1 MLGFARGPVPALCQR
16 TRWGCGRGVVVVVE
30 FVVEFVF
37 VSGEVESGVVVV
49 VLGGRRR
56 HRKRGSVQVI
66 ASEVYRVGVTASQRV
81 VLVLGV
87 RVRLGLVVLVV
98 VPL

>member
-16 TRWGCGRGVVVVVE
+16 TRWGCGRGVVVVE
-30 FVVEFVF
+30 FVVEFVV
-37 VSGEVESGVVVV
+37 VSGEVESGVV

-87 RVRLGLVVLVV
+87 RVRLVVLVV